1 MIQTAPFTGERVAKR
16 ALFLAYQH
24 SRLLGLGV
32 LQKRDNASEEDV
44 WQACVGAHDYRGSQF
59 KKAPPG
65 QAHAD
70 YVFGRHMK
78 VDFRWTDST
87 VEAHAQ
93 NDDQAWCA
101 NYTSTDALLQA
112 AIASLKTEV

>member
-1 MIQTAPFTGERVAKR
+1 MTPTTPFTGERVAKR
-16 ALFLAYQH
+16 ALFLAYQQA
-24 SRLLGLGV
+24 RVLGLGV

-44 WQACVGAHDYRGSQF
+44 WQACLGAHDYRGSAF
-59 KKAPPG
+59 K
-65 QAHAD
+65 HAD

-78 VDFRWTDST
+78 LALRWTETT
-87 VEAHAQ
+87 VEAHAE